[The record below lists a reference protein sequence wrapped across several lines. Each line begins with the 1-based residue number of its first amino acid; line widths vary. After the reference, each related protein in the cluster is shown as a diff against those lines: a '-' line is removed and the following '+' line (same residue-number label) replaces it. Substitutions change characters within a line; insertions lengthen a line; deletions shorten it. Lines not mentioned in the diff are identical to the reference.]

1 MEYIDKVKFYLFI
14 VEGLGAVNGNYKK
27 VKRKFNGVYYI
38 FGQDDDGELWIQSCA
53 TKYYFEL
60 EFICYICSKENF
72 LDVYGKDVFTGDL
85 VESVVDIVLYN
96 LNIN

>member
-14 VEGLGAVNGNYKK
+14 IEGFGAVNGNYKK

-38 FGQDDDGELWIQSCA
+38 FGQDGYEDLWVKSCA
-53 TKYYFEL
+53 TQNYFEL
-60 EFICYICSKENF
+60 SDLSYICSKESF
-72 LDVYGKDVFTGDL
+72 LDVYGKDGFTGDL

-96 LNIN
+96 LNN